1 MKIKIT
7 AQFEDGK
14 PFTTLIPKHSLN
26 DEDATDYLNALDLTT
41 KPSDNEA
48 TNAFLNST
56 SNGVGLSL
64 ATVTAELYDDF
75 NTTVCESTRVKIA
88 LRRLGHYDNVIQLVL
103 ATNGENQLWWE
114 NAKTLDYT
122 DSRII
127 AMASALSLTEA
138 DLKAVWKLALSID

>member
-1 MKIKIT
+1 MKIKII

-14 PFTTLIPKHSLN
+14 PFATLIPKDSLS
-26 DEDATDYLNALDLTT
+26 DEDATTYLNALDLTT
-41 KPSDNEA
+41 KPNNNDA

-56 SNGVGLSL
+56 SNGVGLNL

-75 NTTVCESTRVKIA
+75 SITECESTRIKIA
-88 LRRLGHYDNVIQLVL
+88 LKRMGHYENVCQLIL

-114 NAKTLDYT
+114 NAKTFDYT

-127 AMASALSLTEA
+127 AMASALGLTEA
-138 DLKAVWKLALSID
+138 DLKAIWKLALSID

>member
-1 MKIKIT
+1 MKIQII

-14 PFTTLIPKHSLN
+14 PFTALVPKDSLS
-26 DEDATDYLNALDLTT
+26 DEDALAYLNALDLST
-41 KPSDNEA
+41 KPNNNEA

-56 SNGVGLSL
+56 SNGVGLNL
-64 ATVTAELYDDF
+64 ATVTAELYDDV
-75 NTTVCESTRVKIA
+75 NTTECESTRVKIA
-88 LRRLGHYDNVIQLVL
+88 LKRMGHYENVCQLVL

-122 DSRII
+122 DVRII